1 MVLDNGKDW
10 RNWKNE
16 WRKEKRGMI
25 PYKPIS
31 NRLTD
36 DGYEGLSDSEKMI
49 ITEQMRYMSD
59 MEKMFCVNGSARGRA
74 NDERAVSEEM
84 NDDGKRASVW
94 RRLKDKI
101 IKLFKI

>member
-1 MVLDNGKDW
+1 
-10 RNWKNE
+10 
-16 WRKEKRGMI
+16 MI

-59 MEKMFCVNGSARGRA
+59 MEKLFRVDGSARGRV
-74 NDERAVSEEM
+74 R
-84 NDDGKRASVW
+84 DDGGGEKREDNEKKRVSVW

>member
-1 MVLDNGKDW
+1 
-10 RNWKNE
+10 
-16 WRKEKRGMI
+16 MI

-59 MEKMFCVNGSARGRA
+59 MEKLFRVDGSARGR
-74 NDERAVSEEM
+74 VC
-84 NDDGKRASVW
+84 DGVGGEKREDNEKKRVSVW

-101 IKLFKI
+101 IKFFKI

>member
-1 MVLDNGKDW
+1 
-10 RNWKNE
+10 
-16 WRKEKRGMI
+16 MI

-59 MEKMFCVNGSARGRA
+59 MEKLFRVDGSARGRA
-74 NDERAVSEEM
+74 NGERVVGEEM

>member
-1 MVLDNGKDW
+1 
-10 RNWKNE
+10 
-16 WRKEKRGMI
+16 MI

-59 MEKMFCVNGSARGRA
+59 MEKLFRVDGSARGRA
-74 NDERAVSEEM
+74 IDERAVAEET
-84 NDDGKRASVW
+84 NDDEKKRVSVW

>member
-1 MVLDNGKDW
+1 
-10 RNWKNE
+10 
-16 WRKEKRGMI
+16 MI

-59 MEKMFCVNGSARGRA
+59 MEKLFRVDGSARGR
-74 NDERAVSEEM
+74 
-84 NDDGKRASVW
+84 DGVGGGEKHEDNEKKRVSVW

-101 IKLFKI
+101 IKFFKI

>member
-1 MVLDNGKDW
+1 
-10 RNWKNE
+10 
-16 WRKEKRGMI
+16 MI
-25 PYKPIS
+25 PYKPIR

-59 MEKMFCVNGSARGRA
+59 MEKLFRGDGSARGRRCDGE
-74 NDERAVSEEM
+74 NVVGEEM

-94 RRLKDKI
+94 HRLKDKI

>member
-1 MVLDNGKDW
+1 
-10 RNWKNE
+10 
-16 WRKEKRGMI
+16 MI

-59 MEKMFCVNGSARGRA
+59 MEKLFRVDGSSRGQGR
-74 NDERAVSEEM
+74 DGVGGEVSE
-84 NDDGKRASVW
+84 KREDNEKKRVSVW

>member
-1 MVLDNGKDW
+1 
-10 RNWKNE
+10 
-16 WRKEKRGMI
+16 MI

-59 MEKMFCVNGSARGRA
+59 MEKLFRVDGSARGRVR
-74 NDERAVSEEM
+74 DGVGGGEVSEKHED
-84 NDDGKRASVW
+84 NEKKRASVW

>member
-1 MVLDNGKDW
+1 
-10 RNWKNE
+10 
-16 WRKEKRGMI
+16 MI

-59 MEKMFCVNGSARGRA
+59 MEKLFRVDGSARGRGRDGIS
-74 NDERAVSEEM
+74 DE
-84 NDDGKRASVW
+84 KREDNEKKRVSVW

-101 IKLFKI
+101 IKFFKI

>member
-1 MVLDNGKDW
+1 
-10 RNWKNE
+10 
-16 WRKEKRGMI
+16 MI

-59 MEKMFCVNGSARGRA
+59 MEKLFRVDGSVRGRD
-74 NDERAVSEEM
+74 NDGYGGKVVADEM
-84 NDDGKRASVW
+84 NDGKRASVW

>member
-1 MVLDNGKDW
+1 
-10 RNWKNE
+10 
-16 WRKEKRGMI
+16 MI

-59 MEKMFCVNGSARGRA
+59 MEKLFRVDGSSRGCV
-74 NDERAVSEEM
+74 NDERAVGEEM
-84 NDDGKRASVW
+84 NDDGKRVSVW

>member
-1 MVLDNGKDW
+1 MKNNGKEW
-10 RNWKNE
+10 RNK
-16 WRKEKRGMI
+16 RKEKCGMI

-59 MEKMFCVNGSARGRA
+59 MEKLFRV
-74 NDERAVSEEM
+74 
-84 NDDGKRASVW
+84 SVW

>member
-1 MVLDNGKDW
+1 
-10 RNWKNE
+10 
-16 WRKEKRGMI
+16 MI

-59 MEKMFCVNGSARGRA
+59 MEKLFRVDGSARGRA
-74 NDERAVSEEM
+74 VSGEVSE
-84 NDDGKRASVW
+84 KREDNEKKRVSVW

>member
-1 MVLDNGKDW
+1 
-10 RNWKNE
+10 
-16 WRKEKRGMI
+16 MI

-31 NRLTD
+31 KRLTD

-59 MEKMFCVNGSARGRA
+59 MEKLFRVDGSVQGGANGG
-74 NDERAVSEEM
+74 EKAVA
-84 NDDGKRASVW
+84 DDGEKRKDNEKKRLSVW

-101 IKLFKI
+101 IKFFKI

>member
-1 MVLDNGKDW
+1 
-10 RNWKNE
+10 
-16 WRKEKRGMI
+16 MI

-59 MEKMFCVNGSARGRA
+59 MEKLFRVDGSARGRV
-74 NDERAVSEEM
+74 NDERAVAEET
-84 NDDGKRASVW
+84 NDEKKRVSVW

-101 IKLFKI
+101 INLLQHIHNLLWKLKASL

>member
-1 MVLDNGKDW
+1 MN
-10 RNWKNE
+10 
-16 WRKEKRGMI
+16 

-36 DGYEGLSDSEKMI
+36 DKYEGLSDSEKMI

-59 MEKMFCVNGSARGRA
+59 MEKLFRVDGSARGRV
-74 NDERAVSEEM
+74 R
-84 NDDGKRASVW
+84 DGRGEKREDNEKKRVSVW

>member
-1 MVLDNGKDW
+1 
-10 RNWKNE
+10 
-16 WRKEKRGMI
+16 MI

-49 ITEQMRYMSD
+49 ITEQMRYMYD
-59 MEKMFCVNGSARGRA
+59 MEKLFSVDGSAQERGCDGVGGGEKRED
-74 NDERAVSEEM
+74 NEKKRVSI
-84 NDDGKRASVW
+84 W

-101 IKLFKI
+101 IKLFKYNKRNG

>member
-1 MVLDNGKDW
+1 
-10 RNWKNE
+10 
-16 WRKEKRGMI
+16 MI

-59 MEKMFCVNGSARGRA
+59 MEKLFRVDGSARGRGRDSGGGE
-74 NDERAVSEEM
+74 NVVGDETCVKNE
-84 NDDGKRASVW
+84 NGGKRAAVW
-94 RRLKDKI
+94 CRLKDKI
-101 IKLFKI
+101 IKFFKI

>member
-1 MVLDNGKDW
+1 
-10 RNWKNE
+10 
-16 WRKEKRGMI
+16 MI

-59 MEKMFCVNGSARGRA
+59 MEKLFRVDGSARGRVRDGVGA
-74 NDERAVSEEM
+74 SGKAVGEKM
-84 NDDGKRASVW
+84 NDDGKRVSVW
-94 RRLKDKI
+94 RRLKYKI

>member
-10 RNWKNE
+10 RNK
-16 WRKEKRGMI
+16 RKEKCGMI

-59 MEKMFCVNGSARGRA
+59 MEKMFRVDGSVRGCA
-74 NDERAVSEEM
+74 IDERAVAEET
-84 NDDGKRASVW
+84 NDDEKKRVSVW

>member
-1 MVLDNGKDW
+1 
-10 RNWKNE
+10 
-16 WRKEKRGMI
+16 MI

-59 MEKMFCVNGSARGRA
+59 MEKLFRVDGSARGRA
-74 NDERAVSEEM
+74 NDVVGGDKRE
-84 NDDGKRASVW
+84 DDEKKRASVW
-94 RRLKDKI
+94 YRLKDKI

>member
-1 MVLDNGKDW
+1 
-10 RNWKNE
+10 
-16 WRKEKRGMI
+16 MI

-59 MEKMFCVNGSARGRA
+59 MEKLFRVDGSVRGRGR
-74 NDERAVSEEM
+74 DVGEVSE
-84 NDDGKRASVW
+84 KREDNEKKRVSVW

>member
-1 MVLDNGKDW
+1 
-10 RNWKNE
+10 
-16 WRKEKRGMI
+16 MI

-59 MEKMFCVNGSARGRA
+59 MEKLFRVDGSVRGRA
-74 NDERAVSEEM
+74 NDSGRGENMVGEEM

-101 IKLFKI
+101 IKFFKI

>member
-1 MVLDNGKDW
+1 
-10 RNWKNE
+10 
-16 WRKEKRGMI
+16 MI

-59 MEKMFCVNGSARGRA
+59 MEKLFRVDGSARGRV
-74 NDERAVSEEM
+74 R
-84 NDDGKRASVW
+84 DGGGEKRENNKKKRASLW
-94 RRLKDKI
+94 GRLKDKI

>member
-1 MVLDNGKDW
+1 MN
-10 RNWKNE
+10 
-16 WRKEKRGMI
+16 

-59 MEKMFCVNGSARGRA
+59 MEKLFRVDGSARGRGRDGIS
-74 NDERAVSEEM
+74 DE
-84 NDDGKRASVW
+84 KREDNEKKRVSVW

>member
-1 MVLDNGKDW
+1 MN
-10 RNWKNE
+10 
-16 WRKEKRGMI
+16 

-59 MEKMFCVNGSARGRA
+59 MEKLFRVDGSARGRG
-74 NDERAVSEEM
+74 R
-84 NDDGKRASVW
+84 DGGSGEKREDNEKKRVSVW

>member
-1 MVLDNGKDW
+1 
-10 RNWKNE
+10 
-16 WRKEKRGMI
+16 MI

-59 MEKMFCVNGSARGRA
+59 MEKLFRGDGSALKGEVGE
-74 NDERAVSEEM
+74 NMVGDEKREDNEK
-84 NDDGKRASVW
+84 KRASVW

>member
-1 MVLDNGKDW
+1 
-10 RNWKNE
+10 
-16 WRKEKRGMI
+16 MI

-59 MEKMFCVNGSARGRA
+59 MEKLFRVDGSARGRV
-74 NDERAVSEEM
+74 R
-84 NDDGKRASVW
+84 DDGGGEKREDNEKKRVSVW

-101 IKLFKI
+101 IKFFKI

>member
-1 MVLDNGKDW
+1 
-10 RNWKNE
+10 
-16 WRKEKRGMI
+16 MI

-59 MEKMFCVNGSARGRA
+59 MEKLFRVDGSALKGEVGE
-74 NDERAVSEEM
+74 NVVGEEM

>member
-1 MVLDNGKDW
+1 
-10 RNWKNE
+10 
-16 WRKEKRGMI
+16 MI

-59 MEKMFCVNGSARGRA
+59 MEKLFRVDGSARGRGRDGGGEKVVA
-74 NDERAVSEEM
+74 DEM
-84 NDDGKRASVW
+84 NDDGKRVSVW

>member
-1 MVLDNGKDW
+1 
-10 RNWKNE
+10 
-16 WRKEKRGMI
+16 MI

-59 MEKMFCVNGSARGRA
+59 MEKLFRVDGSARGRGRA
-74 NDERAVSEEM
+74 NDGGGENVVGDEM
-84 NDDGKRASVW
+84 NDDEKKRVSVW

>member
-1 MVLDNGKDW
+1 
-10 RNWKNE
+10 
-16 WRKEKRGMI
+16 MI

-59 MEKMFCVNGSARGRA
+59 MEKLFRGVDSARGRV
-74 NDERAVSEEM
+74 R
-84 NDDGKRASVW
+84 DGVGGEKREDNEKKRVSVW

>member
-1 MVLDNGKDW
+1 MDNGKDW
-10 RNWKNE
+10 RNK
-16 WRKEKRGMI
+16 RKEKCGMI

-59 MEKMFCVNGSARGRA
+59 MEKLFRVDGSARGRV
-74 NDERAVSEEM
+74 R
-84 NDDGKRASVW
+84 DGVGGEKREDNEKKRVSVW

>member
-1 MVLDNGKDW
+1 
-10 RNWKNE
+10 
-16 WRKEKRGMI
+16 MI

-59 MEKMFCVNGSARGRA
+59 MEKLFRVDGSARGRA
-74 NDERAVSEEM
+74 NDERAVGEEM
-84 NDDGKRASVW
+84 NDDGKRVSVW

>member
-1 MVLDNGKDW
+1 
-10 RNWKNE
+10 
-16 WRKEKRGMI
+16 MI

-59 MEKMFCVNGSARGRA
+59 MEKLFRGDGSARGRG
-74 NDERAVSEEM
+74 R
-84 NDDGKRASVW
+84 DGVGGGEKREDNEKKRVSVW

>member
-1 MVLDNGKDW
+1 
-10 RNWKNE
+10 
-16 WRKEKRGMI
+16 MI

-59 MEKMFCVNGSARGRA
+59 MEKLFRVDGSARGRGRA
-74 NDERAVSEEM
+74 NDGGGE
-84 NDDGKRASVW
+84 KREDNEKKRVSVW

>member
-1 MVLDNGKDW
+1 
-10 RNWKNE
+10 
-16 WRKEKRGMI
+16 MI

-59 MEKMFCVNGSARGRA
+59 MEKLFRVDGSVRGRVC
-74 NDERAVSEEM
+74 DGSGEVSE
-84 NDDGKRASVW
+84 KREDNEKKRVSVW
-94 RRLKDKI
+94 RRLKGKI

>member
-1 MVLDNGKDW
+1 
-10 RNWKNE
+10 
-16 WRKEKRGMI
+16 MI

-59 MEKMFCVNGSARGRA
+59 MEKLFRVDGSALKGEVGEKRED
-74 NDERAVSEEM
+74 DEK
-84 NDDGKRASVW
+84 KRASLW
-94 RRLKDKI
+94 GRLKDKI